1 MSNKFE
7 RLSKIAHDEFGV
19 TIKSKHPTGETFE
32 SLYGET
38 TDIDRKEKQIEEIA
52 KVMCGGCPDNKEC
65 MHCLCADWY
74 KAEDLYNAGYRRQSE
89 IAKESFEDIYKLTYR
104 LSNDE
109 HYTIGDMIWD
119 IDELKKKYTDINQRK
134 EDESNGVHI

>member
-1 MSNKFE
+1 MSNEFE
-7 RLSKIAHDEFGV
+7 LLSEIAQNEFGV
-19 TIKSKHPTGETFE
+19 TIKSKHSTGETFD

-38 TDIDRKEKQIEEIA
+38 KDCKKREKQIEEIA

-65 MHCLCADWY
+65 MRCLCADWY
-74 KAEDLYNAGYRRQSE
+74 KAEDLYNAGYRNQSE
-89 IAKESFEDIYKLTYR
+89 VAMEIFEEIYKLTYR